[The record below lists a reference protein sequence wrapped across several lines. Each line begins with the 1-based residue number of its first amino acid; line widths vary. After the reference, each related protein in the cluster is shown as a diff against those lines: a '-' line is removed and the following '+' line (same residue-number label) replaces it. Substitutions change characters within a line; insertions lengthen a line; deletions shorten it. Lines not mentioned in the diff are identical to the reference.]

1 MKIEYSFSEFGRKG
15 GEAGSFEDALAQ
27 VQTGNEGTPPPADP
41 APTGNEGSPAPTPVD
56 DDIPQ
61 ATRDYIAQNPDA
73 ARHAEEINRQFKA
86 AFTPRLQDA
95 AKLREQYEGLDP
107 NVANAVRHLQQLIQ
121 TDPKHA
127 AEYLRQQAV
136 LLEGSQT
143 PQAQP
148 DPANVPEFAT
158 DVEEML
164 YKQVMELR
172 QWQQEQTGQFQQ
184 REQQQRAVS
193 VQQEFGKL
201 EQEFGVQVPI
211 EERARAWELSE
222 ATQGKLSVTDAYFA
236 LNRNTLLPTL
246 TQKARDEASG
256 VVQQKLGL
264 TAPGNLATRGGA
276 PQVEGPQDFDF
287 YFRDLRNG

>member
-1 MKIEYSFSEFGRKG
+1 M
-15 GEAGSFEDALAQ
+15 ADTFEQSLEN
-27 VQTGNEGTPPPADP
+27 VRNEEVT
-41 APTGNEGSPAPTPVD
+41 TPTPVD
-56 DDIPQ
+56 PTPTPVGNDAPQ
-61 ATRDYIAQNPDA
+61 TGTPDTNELPQSVRDYLAQNPD
-73 ARHAEEINRQFKA
+73 HAPIVETLNKQFQA

-95 AKLREQYEGLDP
+95 ADLRKRYEGVDD
-107 NVANAVRHLQQLIQ
+107 NVMAAVRHLQQLIQ
-121 TDPKHA
+121 TDPRNA

-158 DVEEML
+158 DVEELL
-164 YKQVMELR
+164 YNKYLALEAK
-172 QWQQEQTGQFQQ
+172 FQ
-184 REQQQRAVS
+184 REEEQRQVIQVNTDFA
-193 VQQEFGKL
+193 KL
-201 EQEFGVQVPI
+201 EQEYGVQVPI
-211 EERARAWELSE
+211 EARAAAWEMSV
-222 ATQGKLSVTDAYFA
+222 ATQGKLSVQDAYFA

-276 PQVEGPQDFDF
+276 PQVEGPQDFEY
-287 YFRDLRNG
+287 YFGPLRNG

>member
-1 MKIEYSFSEFGRKG
+1 MPDT
-15 GEAGSFEDALAQ
+15 FEQSLEN
-27 VQTGNEGTPPPADP
+27 VRNEEVT
-41 APTGNEGSPAPTPVD
+41 TPTPVD
-56 DDIPQ
+56 PTPTPVGNDAPQ
-61 ATRDYIAQNPDA
+61 TGTPDTNELPQSVRDYLAQNPD
-73 ARHAEEINRQFKA
+73 HAPIVETLNKQFQA
-86 AFTPRLQDA
+86 AFTPRLQEA
-95 AKLREQYEGLDP
+95 AELRKQYEGLDP
-107 NVANAVRHLQQLIQ
+107 NVAAAVRHLQQLIQ
-121 TDPKHA
+121 TDPRNA

-276 PQVEGPQDFDF
+276 PQVEGPQDFEY
-287 YFRDLRNG
+287 YFGPLRNG

>member
-1 MKIEYSFSEFGRKG
+1 M
-15 GEAGSFEDALAQ
+15 ADTFEQSLEN
-27 VQTGNEGTPPPADP
+27 VRNEEVT
-41 APTGNEGSPAPTPVD
+41 TPTPVD
-56 DDIPQ
+56 PTPAPVGNEPSQPSTPDTNELPQ
-61 ATRDYIAQNPDA
+61 SVRDYLAQNPD
-73 ARHAEEINRQFKA
+73 HAPIVETLNKQFQA
-86 AFTPRLQDA
+86 AFTPRLQEA
-95 AKLREQYEGLDP
+95 AELRKQYEGLDP
-107 NVANAVRHLQQLIQ
+107 NVAAAVRHLQQLIQ
-121 TDPKHA
+121 TDPRNA